1 MKARRGATIIMDEME
16 TQLFVDPVQEAEKYI
31 EASTTLDDVAD
42 SSRLDRN
49 DRDTESFLFS
59 AAATLFSLPNGEGER
74 ANFERNNGVEW
85 YRRLRRPGVFFKRVR
100 MSESSFDVLYNRV
113 KPFMPYPGDG
123 RVGHPP
129 EIHAFDCYLFCTGWH
144 RVALFC

>member
-1 MKARRGATIIMDEME
+1 MDEME